1 MWDYGFTGSDCSLWQ
16 TWSHGG
22 DFVSPACRI
31 SGCNLHIITAGGFL
45 SPPREENPSP
55 LKYPR
60 LFGQTALSCLPPVS
74 GDKGHGW
81 WALLA
86 PAQALCPQWWRWLF
100 EGKIM
105 KKPCQWWILLLS
117 SGLQPYG
124 KTSFL
129 FFFFFKSLR
138 TCCSKMQSENLSSLY
153 SCKKGIFRWKRKYPS
168 VKLMIKSEEPTW
180 LSPGGIAQLF
190 Q

>member
-1 MWDYGFTGSDCSLWQ
+1 MGSDCYLWQ

-74 GDKGHGW
+74 GDMDGELCWPQPKHCARSGDDGSLRARLW
-81 WALLA
+81 KSPVNGGFFYCLLA
-86 PAQALCPQWWRWLF
+86 FSLMERLLF
-100 EGKIM
+100 FSFFFLRVWEHAVLK
-105 KKPCQWWILLLS
+105 CNL
-117 SGLQPYG
+117 
-124 KTSFL
+124 KTSHHYIAAR
-129 FFFFFKSLR
+129 KGYSGE
-138 TCCSKMQSENLSSLY
+138 KENTPVWTS
-153 SCKKGIFRWKRKYPS
+153 W
-168 VKLMIKSEEPTW
+168 
-180 LSPGGIAQLF
+180 
-190 Q
+190 